1 MLTFLRKKMKVIMI
15 VVAVVFVGSMFY
27 GVVASRGQGGGQS
40 KVSNEIAKVN
50 GQKLDPF
57 RYREILTRLAR
68 QFGEKLRPQ
77 DMAFVQ
83 NLALGQTVEFM
94 LILDQ
99 AKKNVKVSNREIDMA
114 VAGLMKKE
122 GLTSKKELEQVLK
135 NAGLTMR
142 KFRQL
147 VKDEMLVQKMI
158 AKVRGEVKVAPDDLR
173 EIQASHILLTTE
185 AEAKEIKQRLK
196 NGESFSSL
204 ATQYSRDPGSGKK
217 GGSLGYFPTG
227 AMVEPFENTAFA
239 LKIGEISEPVKTKFG
254 YHIIKVTDS
263 RLRKFPKEQDMEK
276 AALAE
281 KQAKVFR
288 KWFSDIKNNA
298 KVVIIN
304 PALKAHD
311 LRFKGMIAEAAQEY
325 KKAIAADPS
334 NPYLHVFL
342 GDCYNTVGKSE
353 LAVAEYKSAIAVAGG
368 NPELY
373 VILAQYYQNSG
384 NKAEAIK
391 QYRRASLVSG
401 DDKAAHEALL
411 KIFQELKA
419 WDNVAR
425 EKREIARIEKK
436 EKFEKELTGTK

>member
-1 MLTFLRKKMKVIMI
+1 MI
-15 VVAVVFVGSMFY
+15 VVAVVFVASMFY
-27 GVVASRGQGGGQS
+27 GVVASRGRGGQS
-40 KVSNEIAKVN
+40 KISNDIARVN

-122 GLTSKKELEQVLK
+122 GLSSKKELERVLK

-158 AKVRGEVKVAPDDLR
+158 AKVRGEVKVTPDDLR

-185 AEAKEIKQRLK
+185 ADAKKIHQRLK

-204 ATQYSRDPGSGKK
+204 ATQYSKDPGSGKK
-217 GGSLGYFPTG
+217 GGALGYFPTG
-227 AMVEPFENTAFA
+227 AMVEPFEKKAFS
-239 LKIGEISEPVKTKFG
+239 LKIGEISEPVKTRFG

-263 RLRKFPKEQDMEK
+263 RLRKFPKDKDMEK

-288 KWFSDIKNNA
+288 KWFADIKNNA
-298 KVVIIN
+298 KVEIIN
-304 PALKAHD
+304 PALRAHD

-325 KKAIAADPS
+325 KKAIATDPS

-373 VILAQYYQNSG
+373 VILAQYYQNAG
-384 NKAEAIK
+384 DNEEAIK

-419 WDNVAR
+419 WENVAR

-436 EKFEKELTGTK
+436 EKFEKELTGAK